1 MNMKKVQQGF
11 TLIELMIVIAII
23 GILAAVALPQYR
35 NYTIKSAN
43 TACLAEATGQMR
55 SVTSAAASADPAL
68 LPDAWA
74 RASCVSVADALPIN
88 TTSAADLSTLAGTTT
103 PIVFTPAPPGGT
115 DPTGAIVTV
124 NCRVDSGNCSLSIS

>member
-43 TACLAEATGQMR
+43 TACVAEATGIAR
-55 SVTSAAASADPAL
+55 GVAAAVANTDPAL
-68 LPDAWA
+68 MPTIALA
-74 RASCVSVADALPIN
+74 RCTGTVPTAADA
-88 TTSAADLSTLAGTTT
+88 AAVAALVGQTFQLT
-103 PIVFTPAPPGGT
+103 PVAPGGT
-115 DPTGAIVTV
+115 DPVTNAAVVV
-124 NCRVDSGNCSLSIS
+124 NCNVDSGNCGLS